1 VDDCA
6 SIDRDVDLCFT
17 AMAISSTLCGVTE
30 PTPQPASGEADPS
43 AADEAT
49 AAVPDATPA
58 AVGQRL
64 RDERQ
69 RQRIGLRELA
79 RRVGVSASL
88 ISQIELG
95 RATPSVGTLYAIVNE
110 LDMSL
115 DELFF
120 RASGGA
126 GRTREQDETEPTARD
141 ADRSPARA
149 AASGA
154 STAAP
159 VSIGPV
165 VRAEDRKTIHL
176 GSGVTWEQM
185 SPHSD
190 LGVDFLYVVYD
201 VGGASA
207 PERSLIRHG
216 GREFGHL
223 LEGQLSVTVGF
234 ETYELRPG
242 DAISFDSAIPHRLFN
257 TGNVPARAIWCVVGR
272 DDPRVTHATV
282 AAMTASSLVPAQ

>member
-1 VDDCA
+1 VTQPSGSRAPADAEA
-6 SIDRDVDLCFT
+6 SD
-17 AMAISSTLCGVTE
+17 E
-30 PTPQPASGEADPS
+30 QPSRVGPA
-43 AADEAT
+43 
-49 AAVPDATPA
+49 DATPA

-64 RDERQ
+64 RTERE

-120 RASGGA
+120 RATGGA
-126 GRTREQDETEPTARD
+126 
-141 ADRSPARA
+141 ARA
-149 AASGA
+149 LRDTRPPATEGPGGEQSPPPAPQA
-154 STAAP
+154 AAP
-159 VSIGPV
+159 PAAPSTGPV
-165 VRAEDRKTIHL
+165 VRAADRKTIHL

-185 SPHSD
+185 SPHSE
-190 LGVDFLYVVYD
+190 LGVDFLYVVYE

-234 ETYELRPG
+234 DTYELHPG

-257 TGNVPARAIWCVVGR
+257 SGDTPAKAIWCVVGR
-272 DDPRVTHATV
+272 DDPRVANAAV
-282 AAMTASSLVPAQ
+282 AALTASSVLPAQ

>member
-1 VDDCA
+1 MTE
-6 SIDRDVDLCFT
+6 R
-17 AMAISSTLCGVTE
+17 ISNPVPEDARVAGDE
-30 PTPQPASGEADPS
+30 PSVGESGSEAGPH
-43 AADEAT
+43 
-49 AAVPDATPA
+49 ATPA

-120 RASGGA
+120 RATGDSGRA
-126 GRTREQDETEPTARD
+126 QRD
-141 ADRSPARA
+141 AGVPDVGVVDPSHAHAPEEDA
-149 AASGA
+149 G
-154 STAAP
+154 AAP
-159 VSIGPV
+159 AHRRSTGPV
-165 VRAEDRKTIHL
+165 VRAADRKTIHL

-190 LGVDFLYVVYD
+190 LGVDFLYVVYE

-234 ETYELRPG
+234 ETYELYPG
-242 DAISFDSAIPHRLFN
+242 DAISFDSSIPHRLFN
-257 TGNVPARAIWCVVGR
+257 SGDTPARAIWCVVGR
-272 DDPRVTHATV
+272 DDPRFTHHAAV
-282 AAMTASSLVPAQ
+282 AALGGSGVVPGQ

>member
-1 VDDCA
+1 VSD
-6 SIDRDVDLCFT
+6 
-17 AMAISSTLCGVTE
+17 
-30 PTPQPASGEADPS
+30 PTS
-43 AADEAT
+43 
-49 AAVPDATPA
+49 AAVPGDLGDGVPTQATPA

-64 RDERQ
+64 RDERE

-120 RASGGA
+120 RASA
-126 GRTREQDETEPTARD
+126 SSGRSPRD
-141 ADRSPARA
+141 AIAAEPPDDSRPKDVPDARTA
-149 AASGA
+149 VDTASA
-154 STAAP
+154 PP
-159 VSIGPV
+159 VSSGPV

-185 SPHSD
+185 TPHSD
-190 LGVDFLYVVYD
+190 MGVDFLYVVYD
-201 VGGASA
+201 VSGASA
-207 PERSLIRHG
+207 PERSLMRHG
-216 GREFGHL
+216 GREFGHV
-223 LEGQLSVTVGF
+223 LEGRLSVTVGF

-242 DAISFDSAIPHRLFN
+242 DAISFDSSIPHRLFN
-257 TGNVPARAIWCVVGR
+257 SGDTPAKAIWCVVGR
-272 DDPRVTHATV
+272 DDPRFTHATV
-282 AAMTASSLVPAQ
+282 AAMTASAVVPAQ